1 MAIIRMQQGE
11 EITITK
17 ARDMLMKLPDTLA
30 QSNEA
35 IPLTRHGEPVMAL
48 MAWDLFETIPETL
61 EILSDEA
68 LMGALQRS
76 IRQADEGNTISFDEV
91 MAELARED
99 NGD

>member
-1 MAIIRMQQGE
+1 MAIIRMQEGE

-35 IPLTRHGEPVMAL
+35 IPLTRHGEPVLVL
-48 MAWDLFETIPETL
+48 MAWGLFETIQETL
-61 EILSDEA
+61 EILSDEDLMEA
-68 LMGALQRS
+68 LRRS
-76 IRQADEGNTISFDEV
+76 IQQADQGDTIPFDEV

-99 NGD
+99 KSG